1 MTLTLPSC
9 ILRFAYFFDQKLSHF
24 SFTAI
29 PNWFLAQKLP
39 FSIETIASE
48 IPNAYCSFLDLFQSN
63 IFQLAFTPTT

>member
-24 SFTAI
+24 LFTAI

-48 IPNAYCSFLDLFQSN
+48 IPNA
-63 IFQLAFTPTT
+63 